1 MSNNNNRMN
10 IKEIMIFLLGFILC
24 GLVGSLD
31 LNLMFLC
38 N

>member
-1 MSNNNNRMN
+1 MSNNKMN
-10 IKEIMIFLLGFILC
+10 IKEVLIFLLGFILC

-31 LNLMFLC
+31 LNLMLLC

>member
-1 MSNNNNRMN
+1 MNNKMN
-10 IKEIMIFLLGFILC
+10 IKEVLIFILGFIMV

-31 LNLMFLC
+31 LNLMLLC